1 MTIRRFS
8 ITLAVA
14 FCIQAGVFA
23 WYHDDL
29 LYLTH
34 PVSEIVKDGPNTF
47 ARQADRALARPS
59 LTLKHLD
66 TIAEAAQ
73 QLGKPAEEIKAL
85 ERRLATNPSDTE
97 VKLRLAE
104 ALRRAGDSSRAEV
117 LYLEVLGAS
126 RDRTP

>member
-1 MTIRRFS
+1 MTIRRFF

-14 FCIQAGVFA
+14 LCIQAGVFA

-29 LYLTH
+29 LYLAH
-34 PVSEIVKDGPNTF
+34 PLPEIVKDDPNTF
-47 ARQADRALARPS
+47 ARQADRALARPQ
-59 LTLKHLD
+59 LTVKHLD
-66 TIAEAAQ
+66 TIAQAAH

-104 ALRRAGDSSRAEV
+104 ALRRAGDSSRAEA

-126 RDRTP
+126 RDRTR